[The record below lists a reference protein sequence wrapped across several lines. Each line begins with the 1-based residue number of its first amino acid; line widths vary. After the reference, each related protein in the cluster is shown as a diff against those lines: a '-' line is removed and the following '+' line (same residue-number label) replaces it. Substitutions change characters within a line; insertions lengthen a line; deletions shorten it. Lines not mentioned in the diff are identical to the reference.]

1 MYLLLDAFHPQ
12 DFIYSIFF
20 DKTIVKST
28 LKMCRKP
35 KQDIQDGY
43 LPDAF
48 LSILGKKYF
57 PGDQTS
63 DLSFH
68 HW

>member
-1 MYLLLDAFHPQ
+1 
-12 DFIYSIFF
+12 
-20 DKTIVKST
+20 
-28 LKMCRKP
+28 MCRKP